1 MKSASLKQIK
11 DELKVLPDVEL
22 KELVLQLARRK
33 KENKEILTYL
43 LFYRNSEDLYID
55 AVKSLLN
62 EELMS
67 INTSTYYWMKKT
79 IRKVNRL
86 MNKYIRFSGKPGTE
100 TELRLHFCCML
111 SELEPSITGNKVLH
125 NLFIRELDKVSRSLK
140 KLHEDL
146 QYDYKREM
154 LELEESLKE
163 N

>member
-22 KELVLQLARRK
+22 KELILQLARRK

-55 AVKSLLN
+55 AVKSLLD

-86 MNKYIRFSGKPGTE
+86 MNKHIRFSGKPETE
-100 TELRLHFCCML
+100 TELRLHFCRML
-111 SELEPSITGNKVLH
+111 AELEPSITGNKVLH

-146 QYDYKREM
+146 QYDYKREIRV
-154 LELEESLKE
+154 LKDVL
-163 N
+163 NDV